1 MREVSQTG
9 DDSIMA
15 GPSAVRRSLSVH
27 FPWGGKAQ
35 GGSIRTYY
43 ILACS
48 VLYLERTWI
57 CTVDGHCH
65 GSHKIKMCARRQAH
79 CCTRA
84 RTQCAHTRWYIRTQ
98 KLNCHR
104 FQTLPISD
112 LINLTSLIGSIY
124 VEHFW
129 KRWRF
134 YFCSPCGAFNRPI
147 IKFVITTIFSYVPA
161 VKTNWLGLYM

>member
-65 GSHKIKMCARRQAH
+65 GLHKIKMCARRQAH

-104 FQTLPISD
+104 FQTLPACD
-112 LINLTSLIGSIY
+112 LISLSSSIGSYLCGKCLKAVTILF
-124 VEHFW
+124 VATRARMHARTNVHMHF
-129 KRWRF
+129 
-134 YFCSPCGAFNRPI
+134 I
-147 IKFVITTIFSYVPA
+147 IGQCWSV
-161 VKTNWLGLYM
+161 